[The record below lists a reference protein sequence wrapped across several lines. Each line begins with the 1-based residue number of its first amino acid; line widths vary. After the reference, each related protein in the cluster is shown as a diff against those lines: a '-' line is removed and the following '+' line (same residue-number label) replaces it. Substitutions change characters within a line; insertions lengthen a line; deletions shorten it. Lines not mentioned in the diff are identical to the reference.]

1 MTLRGGELKVNEA
14 ITTLKA
20 YLSEKNLKY
29 THQRR
34 VVTEV
39 FFDAAAEQLH
49 PTIDE
54 LFLRVKAVDPKIG
67 YATVYRT
74 IKLFEECKLASP
86 RRFGDNQTRYEPEV
100 PGEHHDH
107 MICRDCGAII
117 EFEDSRI
124 EELQE
129 RVARELGFT
138 LSDHKMVLFGNP
150 DRDCQVESCQRGV

>member
-1 MTLRGGELKVNEA
+1 MKVKEA
-14 ITTLKA
+14 ISTLKA

-39 FFDAAAEQLH
+39 FFDTEADHLH

-74 IKLFEECKLASP
+74 IKLFEDCKLASA

-100 PGEHHDH
+100 AGEHHDH
-107 MICRDCGAII
+107 MICADCGAII
-117 EFEDSRI
+117 EFEDDRI

-129 RVARELGFT
+129 RVALDLGFK
-138 LSDHKMVLFGNP
+138 LSDHKMVLFGEP
-150 DRDCQVESCQRGV
+150 GTDCQVGACLRSV

>member
-1 MTLRGGELKVNEA
+1 MKYVSGGTLKVTEA
-14 ITTLKA
+14 IETLKA
-20 YLSEKNLKY
+20 YLRQKPQIHSSASGCYRSFL
-29 THQRR
+29 
-34 VVTEV
+34 
-39 FFDAAAEQLH
+39 DSAAEHLH

-54 LFLRVKAVDPKIG
+54 LFLRVKEVDPKIG

-107 MICRDCGAII
+107 MVCQSCGAII
-117 EFEDSRI
+117 EFEDDRI

-129 RVARELGFT
+129 RVAKELGFT
-138 LSDHKMVLFGNP
+138 LSDHKMVLFGSP
-150 DRDCQVESCQRGV
+150 EQDCQVTACLRSV

>member
-1 MTLRGGELKVNEA
+1 MKVTEA
-14 ITTLKA
+14 ITTLKN
-20 YLSEKNLKY
+20 YLREKNLKY
-29 THQRR
+29 THQRQ

-39 FFDAAAEQLH
+39 FFDSAAEHLH

-74 IKLFEECKLASP
+74 IKLFEECNLASP

-107 MICRDCGAII
+107 MVCQACGAII
-117 EFEDSRI
+117 EFEDERI

-129 RVARELGFT
+129 RVAKELGFT

-150 DRDCQVESCQRGV
+150 DQDCQVDACLRSV

>member
-1 MTLRGGELKVNEA
+1 MKHVDALA
-14 ITTLKA
+14 TLKA
-20 YLSEKNLKY
+20 YLTEKKLKY
-29 THQRR
+29 THQRQ

-54 LFLRVKAVDPKIG
+54 LFLRVKAVDSKIG

-86 RRFGDNQTRYEPEV
+86 RRFGDNQTRYEPEI

-107 MICRDCGAII
+107 MICRECGAII
-117 EFEDSRI
+117 EFEDDRI

-129 RVARELGFT
+129 RVSKELGFT
-138 LSDHKMVLFGNP
+138 LVDHKMVLFGTP
-150 DRDCQVESCQRGV
+150 EQDCQITACLRSV